1 LRKLE
6 GKRLKAGEWDMYIIL
21 LERFHLLP
29 AEVDEQD
36 PSFVDELLVFLEADA
51 QHTRQRMKDAERN

>member
-1 LRKLE
+1 L
-6 GKRLKAGEWDMYIIL
+6 YIIL

-29 AEVDEQD
+29 TEVDEQA
-36 PSFVDELLVFLEADA
+36 PEFIDELLVFLDADA